1 MSAPSPEDRIRDLV
15 TDLRPVRRI
24 PPLRVAFAWTVL
36 PWLLAFA
43 LDWSFGRTRL
53 RALSDPFWTAPFAL
67 AILAGLF
74 VVGLGSTVA
83 ALASSVPDRS
93 ETMRKGLLMAAVGAA
108 IGLSGALLQLSGPS
122 SMNDPVWWRGSIAC
136 MVHAVGLGLAT
147 GLVAAR
153 FIGAAA
159 MWRPGASAAL
169 AVAGAVALGAVVVHA
184 SCTQGDTLHQ
194 LVGHALAPAIA
205 VALLAAP
212 LALAMRRLFQGRR
225 SA

>member
-1 MSAPSPEDRIRDLV
+1 MNTLSPEDRIRDLV
-15 TDLRPVRRI
+15 ADLRPVRRI
-24 PPLRVAFAWTVL
+24 PPLRVALAWALL
-36 PWLLAFA
+36 PWLVAFA
-43 LDWSFGRTRL
+43 VDWSFGRARP

-74 VVGLGSTVA
+74 LVGLGSTVA
-83 ALASSVPDRS
+83 ALASSVPDRTR
-93 ETMRKGLLMAAVGAA
+93 TMRRGLALAAVGAGIA
-108 IGLSGALLQLSGPS
+108 WIGALLQLSGPS
-122 SMNDPVWWRGSIAC
+122 GMHDPVWWRGSIAC

-159 MWRPGASAAL
+159 MWRPGASAVL

-205 VALLAAP
+205 AVLLAPP
-212 LALAMRRLFQGRR
+212 LALAMRRLFGGRR